1 MIRELEKCGITAE
14 RKSVYDDIEALT
26 NFGIDVIKINSAKN
40 LYYVGERSLELPEL
54 KLLVDAVQS
63 SKFITK
69 KKSSELIS
77 KIEAFA
83 SRYQAKNLERQ
94 VFVANRIKTMNES
107 IYYNVDEIH
116 SGISEN
122 KQIAFKYYEY
132 SVSKARVPRKNGEDY
147 IVSPIAL
154 TWDDQNYYMI
164 AYDEEAARVKHYRV
178 DKMENPS
185 PETAMRDG
193 RTLGEALDLSAYAK
207 KIFGMYHGDETLV
220 TLRVENALAGII
232 LDRFGHEPAFV
243 SVDPLHFEVRVR
255 VSVSP
260 QFLGW
265 IMSFGRAIRI
275 VGPDNVVEDYRKL
288 AKEILEDG

>member
-1 MIRELEKCGITAE
+1 M
-14 RKSVYDDIEALT
+14 V
-26 NFGIDVIKINSAKN
+26 
-40 LYYVGERSLELPEL
+40 
-54 KLLVDAVQS
+54 
-63 SKFITK
+63 
-69 KKSSELIS
+69 
-77 KIEAFA
+77 
-83 SRYQAKNLERQ
+83 
-94 VFVANRIKTMNES
+94 
-107 IYYNVDEIH
+107 
-116 SGISEN
+116 
-122 KQIAFKYYEY
+122 
-132 SVSKARVPRKNGEDY
+132 
-147 IVSPIAL
+147 
-154 TWDDQNYYMI
+154 
-164 AYDEEAARVKHYRV
+164 AYDSDEQLLKHYRV